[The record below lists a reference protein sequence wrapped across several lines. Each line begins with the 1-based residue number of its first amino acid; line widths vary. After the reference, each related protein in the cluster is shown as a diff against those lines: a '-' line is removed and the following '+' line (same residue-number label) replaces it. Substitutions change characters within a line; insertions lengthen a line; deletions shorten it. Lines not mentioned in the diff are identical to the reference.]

1 MLDRRGRKVR
11 RKVRRL
17 DCGSHVRVVLKY
29 LPQKEGNTEHV
40 PGGHPRPLPGDLTAR
55 RCVPTIMSDSVAD
68 PRRKPHPSNS
78 LRGQSL
84 VEFALLLPLLLLL
97 VGGIIQYGILISTS
111 HTLTQVGRDLG
122 RWVATQDAADCPGIA
137 DGTPSPIAQRAHD
150 IAGETSLLGYEGSPW
165 LDATKFV
172 SYDYAAMPASPP
184 FDQGVEVA
192 WNIVDGTCP
201 PDDSTTAAFVTVR
214 LTHRS
219 PVILPGFGYLP
230 GIGTCDAAGCY
241 LAIQTTAVYRMEPLA
256 PAPSPSPSP

>member
-1 MLDRRGRKVR
+1 
-11 RKVRRL
+11 
-17 DCGSHVRVVLKY
+17 
-29 LPQKEGNTEHV
+29 
-40 PGGHPRPLPGDLTAR
+40 
-55 RCVPTIMSDSVAD
+55 
-68 PRRKPHPSNS
+68 
-78 LRGQSL
+78 L

-97 VGGIIQYGILISTS
+97 VGGIIQYGFLISTS

-122 RWVATQDAADCPGIA
+122 RWVATQDAPDCPDIA
-137 DGTPSPIAQRAHD
+137 LPVPPATISPIAQRAHD
-150 IAGETSLLGYEGSPW
+150 IADETSLLGYAGTPW
-165 LDATKFV
+165 LDPTRFV
-172 SYDYAAMPASPP
+172 SYDYGAMPASPP

-230 GIGTCDAAGCY
+230 GIGTCDAGGCY
-241 LAIQTTAVYRMEPLA
+241 LPIQTTAVFRMEPLA